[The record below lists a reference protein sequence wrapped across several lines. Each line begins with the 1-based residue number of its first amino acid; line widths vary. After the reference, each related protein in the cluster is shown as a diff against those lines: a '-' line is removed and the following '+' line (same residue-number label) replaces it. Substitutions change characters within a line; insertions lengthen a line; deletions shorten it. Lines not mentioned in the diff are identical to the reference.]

1 MTPSAPAHLVAQ
13 IFESSYGVPAPSYM
27 VPRTPDPCLPLF
39 PVTPTGEGQKRRVMA
54 TADPWDQGD
63 SSNGVPD
70 HRPSALPFG
79 WNNGGSSSHGI
90 QRAPSP
96 AMASMAGGGRWPTMP
111 AVASTNGDGLNIN
124 RTSASVAPWPA
135 YLAPPFSQPNSS
147 GMGPNGV
154 MRAPAPHLAALFMP
168 AAAAPGFRGWSTPA
182 SSVTGSAL
190 PLPATQAAV
199 ANTIGGLAPSYS
211 VPAGAMVAHRGL
223 PIRMEFAG
231 AYHDTAT
238 TLALGVPATAAGAAA
253 TSSVPAPVA
262 MDTRDGGRASEFD
275 PWCPRGFKPDDGPSS
290 SSRQVCFR
298 NCIVGRRSWMGF
310 DPMNL
315 AFYSDRVFSIYP
327 DNGLEKL
334 HSKYAMLTA
343 FLHLLKTEQAQ
354 ELQGGNS
361 NQGEQRTKPML
372 DLFKPYAS
380 SSIDWE

>member
-1 MTPSAPAHLVAQ
+1 
-13 IFESSYGVPAPSYM
+13 
-27 VPRTPDPCLPLF
+27 
-39 PVTPTGEGQKRRVMA
+39 
-54 TADPWDQGD
+54 
-63 SSNGVPD
+63 
-70 HRPSALPFG
+70 
-79 WNNGGSSSHGI
+79 
-90 QRAPSP
+90 
-96 AMASMAGGGRWPTMP
+96 
-111 AVASTNGDGLNIN
+111 
-124 RTSASVAPWPA
+124 
-135 YLAPPFSQPNSS
+135 
-147 GMGPNGV
+147 MGPNGV
-154 MRAPAPHLAALFMP
+154 MRAPAPHLAALYMP
-168 AAAAPGFRGWSTPA
+168 AVPGFRRWSAPA
-182 SSVTGSAL
+182 SSVVGTAL
-190 PLPATQAAV
+190 SLPATQDAV
-199 ANTIGGLAPSYS
+199 ANTIGGSAPSYS

-354 ELQGGNS
+354 ELQGGS
-361 NQGEQRTKPML
+361 NQGEQRTKPLL
-372 DLFKPYAS
+372 DLFKP
-380 SSIDWE
+380 